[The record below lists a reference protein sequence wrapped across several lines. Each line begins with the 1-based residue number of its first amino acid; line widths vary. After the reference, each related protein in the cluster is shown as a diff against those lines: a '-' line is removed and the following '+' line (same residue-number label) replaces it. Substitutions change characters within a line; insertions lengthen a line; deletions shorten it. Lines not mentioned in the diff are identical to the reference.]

1 MADLTFRVAEMAAL
15 LTHAQ
20 QQLAGRYAH
29 GSAHAEELAR
39 LEQQARTAS
48 VLCGTERTSG
58 KARRAPVRP
67 PAPALTCAGL
77 RPIGAGPHS
86 CAWQLRTERAVR
98 AGLENATKARA
109 QPRRLRSTAPPAE
122 TSFR

>member
-15 LTHAQ
+15 LTHA

-48 VLCGTERTSG
+48 VLCGTERTGG
-58 KARRAPVRP
+58 KARHASVR
-67 PAPALTCAGL
+67 
-77 RPIGAGPHS
+77 
-86 CAWQLRTERAVR
+86 
-98 AGLENATKARA
+98 
-109 QPRRLRSTAPPAE
+109 PRRL
-122 TSFR
+122 